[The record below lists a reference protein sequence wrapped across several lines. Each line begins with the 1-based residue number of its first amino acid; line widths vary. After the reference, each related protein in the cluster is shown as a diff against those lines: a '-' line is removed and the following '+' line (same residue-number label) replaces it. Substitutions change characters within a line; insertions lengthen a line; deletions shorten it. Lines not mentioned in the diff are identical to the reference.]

1 MSYSKQTLD
10 QIMHVFSEF
19 SLRALGFS
27 NEENRYLLEC
37 WSCPLV
43 VAFEKLLSLY
53 EPQVLPLLNEDITL
67 LGTDIREQISFWN
80 LYREYLRILVNIIH
94 SKDIGGKVHSATA
107 LRISQCLIQHMCVF
121 SLTCE
126 FNLKI
131 LSTY

>member
-1 MSYSKQTLD
+1 
-10 QIMHVFSEF
+10 MHVFSEF

-80 LYREYLRILVNIIH
+80 LYREYLRILVNIILVPDCFFQVVRANITH
-94 SKDIGGKVHSATA
+94 
-107 LRISQCLIQHMCVF
+107 LICY
-121 SLTCE
+121 
-126 FNLKI
+126 KI
-131 LSTY
+131 